1 MDAAQQQEGRE
12 VGEKME
18 ALVLEVLE
26 QRMFFGQLESVE
38 QAHLSACAR
47 SDDGRGLSAYVR
59 SKSRPC
65 LLRKS
70 GLRSC
75 WFGFA
80 GFSARRLPRDAR
92 A

>member
-59 SKSRPC
+59 STCPFAQI
-65 LLRKS
+65 
-70 GLRSC
+70 RSEK
-75 WFGFA
+75 FLVGVA
-80 GFSARRLPRDAR
+80 GFSERRLPRDAG

>member
-38 QAHLSACAR
+38 QVHLSACAR

-65 LLRKS
+65 PFAQIRSEKLLVWLCRI
-70 GLRSC
+70 
-75 WFGFA
+75 
-80 GFSARRLPRDAR
+80 FSETASA
-92 A
+92 

>member
-1 MDAAQQQEGRE
+1 LDAAQQQEGRE

-65 LLRKS
+65 PFAQI
-70 GLRSC
+70 RSEK
-75 WFGFA
+75 FLVGVA
-80 GFSARRLPRDAR
+80 GFSERRLPRDAG

>member
-59 SKSRPC
+59 STCPFAQIRSEK
-65 LLRKS
+65 LL
-70 GLRSC
+70 G
-75 WFGFA
+75 GVA
-80 GFSARRLPRDAR
+80 GFSERRLPRDAG